1 MTAEQPGLWT
11 SRETAEWL
19 AVTERMIRR
28 LVQERRIPFVR
39 VGKFIRFRPE
49 DVERWRDQNL
59 QPVIELDTHPLAG

>member
-1 MTAEQPGLWT
+1 MATEPGLWT

-19 AVTERMIRR
+19 AVTERMVRR

-49 DVERWRDQNL
+49 DVIRWRDQNL
-59 QPVIELDTHPLAG
+59 QPVIELDRHPLAG